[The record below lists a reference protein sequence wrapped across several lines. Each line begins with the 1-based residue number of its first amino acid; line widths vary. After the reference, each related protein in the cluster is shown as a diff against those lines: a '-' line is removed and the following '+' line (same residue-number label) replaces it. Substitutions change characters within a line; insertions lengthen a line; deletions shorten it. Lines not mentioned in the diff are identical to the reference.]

1 MAETLVFDFLTDNR
15 PGDTIAITAL
25 TEAALPD
32 WLDAQP
38 AAVRKWAELQG
49 FKAKKAQIVSLPG
62 ADGGVGRVLLGLGNA
77 NGPLSPWTFVG
88 LPATLPHGNY
98 AFDGVPD
105 AAFATMA
112 ALGWALGTYRFER
125 YKLAEGEA
133 PKPHPHLA
141 IPDGCDRAYVEA
153 AARATFLVRD
163 LINTPPNDMGP
174 ADLEREAF
182 DLAARLGAEATSVI
196 GEDLVDANFPA
207 IYAVGKGSERAPRLI
222 DLRWGDPS
230 HPKVTL
236 VGKGVC
242 FDTGGYDLKPSSGM
256 ALMKKDMGGAAHVL
270 GLAHMIVSLN
280 VPVRLRVLV
289 AAVENSVSGNA
300 FRPSDVI
307 DTHKGL
313 TVEIGNTDAEGR
325 LILADALSLASEE
338 SPELIVDFATLTGA
352 ARSALGPE
360 LPPYFTD
367 GEDLAAAFADAAAT
381 TADPVWRLPLWPA
394 YADNL
399 KSNIADLRNDGGPFA
414 GAVVAALFLKRFV
427 SRPERWIHLDIYA
440 WNPEKRA
447 GRPIGGEAMAMRATF
462 DMIRTRFGD

>member
-1 MAETLVFDFLTDNR
+1 VFDFLTDNR
-15 PGDTIAITAL
+15 PEGTIAITAL
-25 TEAALPD
+25 TEAALSD
-32 WLDAQP
+32 WLEAQP
-38 AAVRKWAELQG
+38 PSVRKWTELQG
-49 FKAKKAQIVSLPG
+49 FKGKKAQIVSLPG
-62 ADGGVGRVLLGLGNA
+62 GDGGVGRVLLGLGNS
-77 NGPLSPWTFVG
+77 NGPLSPWTFVA
-88 LPATLPHGNY
+88 LPATLPQGNY
-98 AFDGVPD
+98 AFESVPD
-105 AAFATMA
+105 AAFATAA

-125 YKLAEGEA
+125 YKLGDSEPAR
-133 PKPHPHLA
+133 PHPHLA

-174 ADLEREAF
+174 AELEREAF
-182 DLAARLGAEATSVI
+182 DLAARIGAEATSTV
-196 GEDLVDANFPA
+196 GEDLIDANFPA
-207 IYAVGKGSERAPRLI
+207 IHAVGKGSERAPRLI

-270 GLAHMIVSLN
+270 GLAHMIATLKL
-280 VPVRLRVLV
+280 PVRLRVLV
-289 AAVENSVSGNA
+289 AAVENSVSGGA

-307 DTHKGL
+307 NTHKGL

-338 SPELIVDFATLTGA
+338 SPELMVDFATLTGA

-367 GEDLAAAFADAAAT
+367 GEELAKAFSDAAEAA
-381 TADPVWRLPLWPA
+381 ADPVWRLPLWPA

-427 SRPERWIHLDIYA
+427 AKPQNWIHLDIYA

-447 GRPIGGEAMAMRATF
+447 GRPVGGEAMAMRAVY
-462 DMIRTRFGD
+462 DMIRTRFAS

>member
-1 MAETLVFDFLTDNR
+1 MFDFLTDNR
-15 PGDTIAITAL
+15 PDDTVAITAL
-25 TEAALPD
+25 TEAALPG
-32 WLDAQP
+32 WLEAQP
-38 AAVRKWAELQG
+38 GPVRKWADLHG
-49 FKAKKAQIVSLPG
+49 FKAKKAQIVTLPG
-62 ADGGVGRVLLGLGNA
+62 SDGNVGRVLLGLGSGD
-77 NGPLSPWTFVG
+77 GPLSPWTFAG
-88 LPATLPHGNY
+88 LPAILPQGNY

-105 AAFATMA
+105 AAFATTA

-125 YKLAEGEA
+125 YKLSDAE
-133 PKPHPHLA
+133 PPRPHPHLA

-153 AARATFLVRD
+153 AARATFLARD

-174 ADLEREAF
+174 AELEREAF
-182 DLAARLGAEATSVI
+182 DLAARIGAEATSVI
-196 GEDLVDANFPA
+196 GEDLLDSNFPA
-207 IYAVGKGSERAPRLI
+207 IHAVGKGSERPPRLI

-242 FDTGGYDLKPSSGM
+242 FDTGGYNLKPGSGM

-270 GLAHMIVSLN
+270 GLAHMIAALN
-280 VPVRLRVLV
+280 LPVRLRVLV
-289 AAVENSVSGNA
+289 AAVENSVSGGA

-325 LILADALSLASEE
+325 LVLADALSLASEE

-360 LPPYFTD
+360 VAPYFTD
-367 GEDLAAAFADAAAT
+367 GEDLATALSRAGEA

-427 SRPERWIHLDIYA
+427 ARPERWIHLDIYA
-440 WNPEKRA
+440 WNPDKRA
-447 GRPIGGEAMAMRATF
+447 GRLIGGEVMAMRAVF
-462 DMIRTRFGD
+462 DLIRSRFAR

>member
-1 MAETLVFDFLTDNR
+1 MFDFLTDKR
-15 PGDTIAITAL
+15 PDDVIPISAV
-25 TEAALPD
+25 TESDLAA
-32 WLDAQP
+32 WLDGRDDAT
-38 AAVRKWAELQG
+38 RRWLHLQA
-49 FKAKKAQIVSLPG
+49 FKASKGQIVTVPG
-62 ADGGVGRVLLGLGNA
+62 ADGGIGRVLLGLGA
-77 NGPLSPWTFVG
+77 PNGPVSPWTFAA
-88 LPATLPHGNY
+88 LPATLPPGNY
-98 AFDGVPD
+98 AFDTAHD
-105 AAFATMA
+105 DAFATAA

-125 YKLAEGEA
+125 YRRGDGEA
-133 PKPHPHLA
+133 PRPHPHLS
-141 IPDGCDRAYVEA
+141 IPEGCDRAYVEA

-182 DLAARLGAEATSVI
+182 DLAARIGAEATSGI
-196 GEDLVDANFPA
+196 GEDLLDANFPA
-207 IYAVGKGSERAPRLI
+207 IHAVGKGSARAPRLI

-242 FDTGGYDLKPSSGM
+242 FDTGGYDLKPSSSM

-270 GLAHMIVSLN
+270 GLAQMIAALN
-280 VPVRLRVLV
+280 LPVRLRVLV
-289 AAVENSVSGNA
+289 PAVENSVSGTA

-325 LILADALSLASEE
+325 LVLADALALASEE

-360 LPPYFTD
+360 VPPYFTD
-367 GEDLAAAFADAAAT
+367 GEELAAAFDAASRIT
-381 TADPVWRLPLWPA
+381 SDPVWRLPLWPS

-427 SRPERWIHLDIYA
+427 ARPERWVHLDIYA
-440 WNPEKRA
+440 WNPDKRP
-447 GRPIGGEAMAMRATF
+447 GRPVGGEAMAMRAVF
-462 DMIRTRFGD
+462 DMIRTRFAR

>member
-1 MAETLVFDFLTDNR
+1 MFDFLTDSR
-15 PGDTIAITAL
+15 PDGTIPITAV
-25 TEAALPD
+25 TEAALAG
-32 WLDAQP
+32 WLDSQP
-38 AAVRKWAELQG
+38 AAIRKWTELQG
-49 FKAKKAQIVSLPG
+49 FKAGKAQIVTLPDG
-62 ADGGVGRVLLGLGNA
+62 DGGIGGVLLGLGNG
-77 NGPLSPWTFVG
+77 GPLSPWTFVG
-88 LPATLPHGNY
+88 LPATLPQGNY
-98 AFDGVPD
+98 AFEGVTD
-105 AAFATMA
+105 AAFATTA
-112 ALGWALGTYRFER
+112 ALGWALGTYRFGR
-125 YKLAEGEA
+125 YKLSETEA

-141 IPDGCDRAYVEA
+141 IPEGCDRAYVEQ

-182 DLAARLGAEATSVI
+182 DLAARIGAEATSVI
-196 GEDLVDANFPA
+196 GEDLIDANFPA
-207 IYAVGKGSERAPRLI
+207 IFAVGKGSERAPRLI
-222 DLRWGDPS
+222 DLRWGDPA

-242 FDTGGYDLKPSSGM
+242 FDTGGYDLKPSSSM

-270 GLAHMIVSLN
+270 GLAQMIAGLKL
-280 VPVRLRVLV
+280 PVRLRVLV
-289 AAVENSVSGNA
+289 AAVENSVSGSA

-338 SPELIVDFATLTGA
+338 SPEVIVDFATLTGA

-360 LPPYFTD
+360 VPPYFTD
-367 GEDLAAAFADAAAT
+367 GDDLAKAFEEASTRA
-381 TADPVWRLPLWPA
+381 ADPVWRLPLWPA

-399 KSNIADLRNDGGPFA
+399 KSNIADMRNDGGPFA

-427 SRPERWIHLDIYA
+427 AAPEKWIHLDIYA
-440 WNPEKRA
+440 WNPEKRT
-447 GRPIGGEAMAMRATF
+447 GRPVGGEAMAMRAVY
-462 DMIRTRFGD
+462 DMIRTRFAS

>member
-1 MAETLVFDFLTDNR
+1 MFDFLTDSR
-15 PGDTIAITAL
+15 SDDTIAITAL

-32 WLDAQP
+32 WLDTQP
-38 AAVRKWAELQG
+38 ASVRKWADLQG

-62 ADGGVGRVLLGLGNA
+62 DDGGVGRVLLGLGKEGEA
-77 NGPLSPWTFVG
+77 LSPWTFVG
-88 LPATLPHGNY
+88 LPATLPRGNY
-98 AFDGVPD
+98 AFDGVQG
-105 AAFATMA
+105 AGFATTA

-125 YKLAEGEA
+125 YKLSDSEA
-133 PKPHPHLA
+133 PRPHPHLA
-141 IPDGCDRAYVEA
+141 IPEGCDRAYVEA

-196 GEDLVDANFPA
+196 GEDLIDANFPA

-242 FDTGGYDLKPSSGM
+242 FDTGGYNLKPGSGM

-325 LILADALSLASEE
+325 LVLCDLLTFAAEHR
-338 SPELIVDFATLTGA
+338 PELLIDAATLTGA
-352 ARSALGPE
+352 ARVALGPD
-360 LPPYFTD
+360 LPALFTN
-367 GEDLAAAFADAAAT
+367 DAQVAET
-381 TADPVWRLPLWPA
+381 VEKFGNDVQDSTWRLPLHRKYVSWLDSA
-394 YADNL
+394 V
-399 KSNIADLRNDGGPFA
+399 ADLNNVAAKPMA
-414 GAVVAALFLKRFV
+414 GAIVAALFLEQFI
-427 SRPERWIHLDIYA
+427 PDGLRWAHVDLYA
-440 WNPEKRA
+440 WNDQTRP
-447 GRPIGGEAMAMRATF
+447 GRPEGGEIQAARALARASISLLT
-462 DMIRTRFGD
+462 G